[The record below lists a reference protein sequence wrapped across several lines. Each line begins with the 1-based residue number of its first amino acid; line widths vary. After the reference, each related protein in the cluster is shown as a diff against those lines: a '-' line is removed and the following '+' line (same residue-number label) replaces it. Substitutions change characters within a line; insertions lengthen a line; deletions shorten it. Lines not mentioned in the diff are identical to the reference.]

1 MRYRMEKILKK
12 KFKKE
17 DFEYLIN
24 NTAGRGL
31 WTPGINYFPEKTLYK
46 HFVCD

>member
-17 DFEYLIN
+17 DFEYVVN
-24 NTAGRGL
+24 NTAGRGHL
-31 WTPGINYFPEKTLYK
+31 L
-46 HFVCD
+46 